1 MKLTVNREFL
11 RRHLFAVV
19 VLAGMGGWFGYDGIV
34 TYPKTPAA
42 ALYKSIESAEPP
54 ASMTAAQLEAFK
66 AQKIA
71 TQYGLGAVLL
81 FVAAIVGLH
90 LFAVSRL
97 DFAFDE
103 SGFTW
108 RGKRYQFGEIKRV
121 DRSKWARKGIVKLE
135 LADGT
140 VTLDSWHHAG
150 VVEFEKNVPN
160 TCN

>member
-1 MKLTVNREFL
+1 MKLTMNKEFL
-11 RRHLFAVV
+11 RRHLFAIA

-34 TYPKTPAA
+34 TYPKTPAT

-54 ASMTAAQLEAFK
+54 PSMTAAQLEAFK
-66 AQKIA
+66 AEKTGRQIEFCA
-71 TQYGLGAVLL
+71 ILILAAFAVGA
-81 FVAAIVGLH
+81 H

-108 RGKRYQFGEIKRV
+108 RGKRYAYGNVKRV
-121 DRSKWARKGIVKLE
+121 DRSKWAKKGIVKLE
-135 LADGT
+135 LADGA